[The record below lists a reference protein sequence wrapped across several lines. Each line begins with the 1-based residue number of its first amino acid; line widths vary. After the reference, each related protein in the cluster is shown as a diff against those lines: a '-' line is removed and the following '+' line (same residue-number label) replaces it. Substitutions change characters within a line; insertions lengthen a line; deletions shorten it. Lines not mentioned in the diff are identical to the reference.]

1 VVRRVFRDAVG
12 VTPHSQGAEIS
23 AALVPLVETK
33 FTPPRLRQSVISRPR
48 LQKALDT
55 LVSSE
60 LTLISAPAGGG
71 KTVLLG
77 SWCTSR
83 PDAAIAW
90 VSLEPADD
98 DAVRLWTYVATAVDR
113 IRPGLG
119 RLALLRL
126 RTPGVALQTSVD
138 ELLNGISAY
147 GEPITVALDDIHVLQ
162 SAPCLESLE
171 YAVEHLP
178 SNARVIATTRA
189 DPPIALAR
197 LRGHGQLSELRTR
210 DLAFSVDEARALL
223 VDGEG
228 LGLDDDDLEQLV
240 DRSEGWPAGLYMAAL
255 WLRSTPDPKAGV
267 QDFSGDHRHVA
278 DFLTNEVLASLDHE
292 TRDFLLKTS
301 VLGRFNASLCDAVLD
316 GDGAAAK
323 LEELAN
329 SNLFLISLDPRGD
342 WYRYHHLFSDL
353 LQMELRQ
360 SDPEAELTLRA
371 KASAWCRS
379 HGLVEE
385 AIEHSAAAGNHVLVA
400 EMLLDQHRILLRNG
414 HFTTL
419 LRRVGN
425 LPEAILLEH
434 PELAAAA
441 ALASGLRSGPA
452 SERRWLLAIAERSRV
467 ERPAAWT
474 SYAEAGVSLARATW
488 IDGDVGAS
496 VEHGRRAVELEER
509 EGSEVAVAALA
520 ALAYALLLA
529 GDHDGAGAAARK
541 AVDRTEAH
549 KRPHGLLYA
558 LATLSLLDTEK
569 GRARAGETTARR
581 ALAIARETGLARA
594 STTGHAYVALA
605 AALAAQGD
613 LRQAEHEAERAE
625 ALRRGPEPSLWHVH
639 VLLVLA
645 GIRAARGELSVATEE
660 LARAREA
667 IASFTDPGRLPELAA
682 DVEHSLKQARIGAAV
697 AVEEPT
703 AAEFAVLRLLATD
716 LTQREIGRALYLSL
730 NTVKT
735 HTRGIYRKLG
745 ARSRDEAITRASAL
759 GLIDSDQSPG

>member
-1 VVRRVFRDAVG
+1 MLLG
-12 VTPHSQGAEIS
+12 VTPHAQRAEI
-23 AALVPLVETK
+23 AAAPIPLVETK
-33 FTPPRLRQSVISRPR
+33 LMPPRLRQSLISRPR
-48 LQKALDT
+48 LEKALDT
-55 LVSSE
+55 FVSSE

-77 SWCTSR
+77 SWCASR
-83 PDAAIAW
+83 PDSAIAW

-119 RLALLRL
+119 RMALLRL
-126 RTPGVALQTSVD
+126 RTPGVDLETSVD

-147 GEPITVALDDIHVLQ
+147 GEPITLALDDIHVLQ

-189 DPPIALAR
+189 DPPIALSR
-197 LRGHGQLSELRTR
+197 LRGHGQLGELRTR
-210 DLAFSVDEARALL
+210 DLAFSVDEARTLL
-223 VDGEG
+223 VDAEG
-228 LGLDDDDLEQLV
+228 LGLDDADLELLV
-240 DRSEGWPAGLYMAAL
+240 ERSEGWAAGLHMAAL
-255 WLRSTPDPKAGV
+255 WLRSVADPKVGV
-267 QDFSGDHRHVA
+267 RDFSGDHRQVA
-278 DFLTNEVLASLDHE
+278 DFLTNEVLVSLDDE

-301 VLGRFNASLCDAVLD
+301 ILGRFNASLCEAVLD
-316 GDGAAAK
+316 ADAAAAK

-329 SNLFLISLDPRGD
+329 SNPFVVSLDPRGE

-353 LQMELRQ
+353 LRMELRQ
-360 SDPEAELTLRA
+360 SDPEAERALHA

-379 HGLVEE
+379 QGLVEE
-385 AIEHSAAAGNHVLVA
+385 AIEHSAAAGHHALVA
-400 EMLLDQHRILLRNG
+400 EMLLDQHRLLLRNG
-414 HFTTL
+414 HFATL
-419 LRRVGN
+419 LRRVES

-452 SERRWLLAIAERSRV
+452 PERRWLLAIADRSRV
-467 ERPAAWT
+467 ERPAAW
-474 SYAEAGVSLARATW
+474 SPYVEAAVSLARATW

-496 VEHGRRAVELEER
+496 VEHGRRAAALEDR
-509 EGSEVAVAALA
+509 EGSEIAVAALA

-529 GDHDGAGAAARK
+529 GDDDGAGAAARQ
-541 AVDRTEAH
+541 AVDRPEAH

-558 LATLSLLDTEK
+558 LATLSLLETSK
-569 GRARAGETTARR
+569 GRARAGETSARR
-581 ALAIARETGLARA
+581 ALAIARETGLSRA
-594 STTGHAYVALA
+594 STTGHAYAALA

-613 LRQAEHEAERAE
+613 LRQAEHEAERGE
-625 ALRRGPEPSLWHVH
+625 ALRRGPDPSPLHVH
-639 VLLVLA
+639 ALLVLA
-645 GIRAARGELSVATEE
+645 GIRAARGELSVAAEE
-660 LARAREA
+660 LAGAREA
-667 IASFTDPGRLPELAA
+667 IESFADPGRLPELAA
-682 DVEHSLKQARIGAAV
+682 GVERSLKQARTGAALS
-697 AVEEPT
+697 VEEPT
-703 AAEFAVLRLLATD
+703 AAEFAVLRLLATE

-745 ARSRDEAITRASAL
+745 ASSRDEAITRASAL